1 MKPVEL
7 ARLIRTSKPPREP
20 VRDHS
25 RSTPAPAI
33 PATRQATAAP
43 PVELGSLAFPERSAL
58 GVREI
63 ARKLEVTQQHVI
75 DLIEEGALQAINVGS
90 AYDSVRVPLSFL
102 AAVAER
108 MQASEPEVHALLNRC
123 RAAAPRKRRSWRI
136 SLEAWAQFL
145 ATRHN
150 HRDA

>member
-1 MKPVEL
+1 MKSSDHTL
-7 ARLIRTSKPPREP
+7 AMLVKKPPRES
-20 VRDHS
+20 VHEGR
-25 RSTPAPAI
+25 RSLVANS
-33 PATRQATAAP
+33 AARESVAVP

-58 GVREI
+58 GVGEI
-63 ARKLEVTQQHVI
+63 ARKLDVTQQHVI

-108 MQASEPEVHALLNRC
+108 MQASEGEVQALLHRC

-136 SLEAWAQFL
+136 SLDAWAQFV
-145 ATRHN
+145 AARHN